1 MISWLLIGGL
11 ALMWSAWASGSE
23 MAWVSANPLHWEMW
37 RHRHPRRWRIV
48 QFFLNQPRRLIITLL
63 ITNNLALVAF
73 SAALSRLL
81 APLATWLPDANFWIE
96 TVLGSITLLIAGE
109 YLPKALFRQWQV
121 ALLPIVVP
129 FTGLAY
135 VLLLPLVEPLYWLT
149 QGGYRLLGIEER
161 TFFKP
166 LSRESLAH
174 IVENP
179 EPQLQEVLTKAL
191 ALSETPVRDIMV
203 PRREIVAVEIST
215 PIERLWETF
224 TTSGRSRVLVYE
236 RDLDHIVGYVYVRSL
251 LRPAKSI
258 RELTEPVGFVPES
271 MPATRLLEQL
281 VREKGALAVVVDARG
296 GIAGIVTTED
306 LVEEVFGEIRDE
318 REEPDHHE
326 RIISPDVFEL
336 DGALEIDYLNE
347 KYNLGLPTEPAVT
360 LGGLAV
366 YTLGAIPSKGTTF
379 EAYGFRWEVVNAT
392 KRRVVTLRL
401 YKL

>member
-1 MISWLLIGGL
+1 MMSWLLIGIV
-11 ALMWSAWASGSE
+11 ALVWSAWASGSE
-23 MAWVSANPLHWEMW
+23 MAWVSANPIHWEMW

-48 QFFLNQPRRLIITLL
+48 QFFLSQPRRLIITLL
-63 ITNNLALVAF
+63 VTNNLALVAF

-81 APLATWLPDANFWIE
+81 APLTTWGPSATFWVE
-96 TVLGSITLLIAGE
+96 TLLGGVILLIAGE

-121 ALLPIVVP
+121 ALLPVVVP

-135 VLLLPLVEPLYWLT
+135 GLLLPLIEPLYWLT

-203 PRREIVAVEIST
+203 PRREIVAVQVST
-215 PIERLWETF
+215 PIEALREIF
-224 TTSGRSRVLVYE
+224 TASGRSRVLVYE

-258 RELTEPVGFVPES
+258 RELIEPVSFVPES

-306 LVEEVFGEIRDE
+306 LVEEVFGEIQDE

-326 RIISPDVFEL
+326 RIVSPGIFEL
-336 DGALEIDYLNE
+336 DGALEVDYLNE
-347 KYNLGLPTEPAVT
+347 KYGLGLPTEPAVT
-360 LGGLAV
+360 LGGLAI
-366 YTLGAIPSKGTTF
+366 YTLGAIPNKGATF
-379 EAYGFRWEVVNAT
+379 EAYGFKWEVISAT
-392 KRRVVTLRL
+392 KRRIVTLRL
-401 YKL
+401 QRI